1 MIYYFFLLKKLK
13 FGTKDINQHPCNFL
27 VWLENFKRVYELQI
41 FSFDQNEVKPCFEKL
56 IRTFQ
61 TIGYVVWLVVSSSTF
76 SKENQ
81 YQKQQHLLIKRQD
94 TFILSTKMG
103 TEQSKNNDTQ
113 PKQKQ
118 MTRQERSAQQAQKA
132 IGR

>member
-1 MIYYFFLLKKLK
+1 MWCQVTTGSLSRK
-13 FGTKDINQHPCNFL
+13 TKY
-27 VWLENFKRVYELQI
+27 K
-41 FSFDQNEVKPCFEKL
+41 
-56 IRTFQ
+56 
-61 TIGYVVWLVVSSSTF
+61 
-76 SKENQ
+76 
-81 YQKQQHLLIKRQD
+81 KQQHLTTQSNNKTHL
-94 TFILSTKMG
+94 FLSTKMG